1 MVKRVLVS
9 GGAGFLGSHL
19 CDRLIEQGHKVIC
32 LDNLFTSE
40 KSNIQHLMSHPHF
53 EFVRHDVIDPY
64 KAEVDW
70 IFNLACPAAP
80 GHYQYNPIKTIKT
93 SVMGAINMLG
103 LCKRL
108 GGRIMHASTSEVY
121 GSAKFV
127 PITEEH
133 PLQGQSPYA
142 ASKIAADQLVYSF
155 HASFDLPTVTIR
167 PFNTFGPRQSQ
178 RAVIPSIITQILS
191 GAEEIELGALT
202 PTRDF
207 SFVDDTVQGFVKAL
221 SADGIFGQTINLG
234 SGFEVSI
241 GQTFDLISKILGQTV
256 IINKS
261 KERLRPETSEVD
273 RLMSENARAK
283 MALNWKPK
291 YASLIGFEDGLRV
304 VRRRGELMQEACES
318 SSGGMAAIVGLD
330 EEAVRGVCEQA
341 GVSLANLNC
350 PGQIV
355 LSGDADKMEAACEA
369 AKAAGAKRAIPLPVA
384 GAYHSPLMQPAQAGL
399 AEALA
404 KVELREPSVPVY
416 SNVTGQ
422 AHAGAASI
430 AGTMV
435 DQVTSSVRWEA
446 CIRAMIADGVT
457 RFIELGPGT
466 ALTGFMRRIDRGLE
480 VLNVADNDSL
490 AKSAE
495 ALNA

>member
-1 MVKRVLVS
+1 MGRDLAEAYPTAKSLFAEADEALGYGLSEICFSGPEEELVRTEHAQPAIYLVGWIALKLLREQAPS
-9 GGAGFLGSHL
+9 ISFEATAGLSLG
-19 CDRLIEQGHKVIC
+19 E
-32 LDNLFTSE
+32 FT
-40 KSNIQHLMSHPHF
+40 
-53 EFVRHDVIDPY
+53 
-64 KAEVDW
+64 A
-70 IFNLACPAAP
+70 LA
-80 GHYQYNPIKTIKT
+80 
-93 SVMGAINMLG
+93 
-103 LCKRL
+103 
-108 GGRIMHASTSEVY
+108 
-121 GSAKFV
+121 
-127 PITEEH
+127 
-133 PLQGQSPYA
+133 
-142 ASKIAADQLVYSF
+142 AAD
-155 HASFDLPTVTIR
+155 A
-167 PFNTFGPRQSQ
+167 
-178 RAVIPSIITQILS
+178 
-191 GAEEIELGALT
+191 
-202 PTRDF
+202 
-207 SFVDDTVQGFVKAL
+207 
-221 SADGIFGQTINLG
+221 
-234 SGFEVSI
+234 
-241 GQTFDLISKILGQTV
+241 
-256 IINKS
+256 
-261 KERLRPETSEVD
+261 
-273 RLMSENARAK
+273 
-283 MALNWKPK
+283 
-291 YASLIGFEDGLRV
+291 IGFEDGLRV
-304 VRRRGELMQEACES
+304 VRRRGELMQEACEA

-355 LSGDADKMEAACEA
+355 LSGDADKMDAACEA

-404 KVELREPSVPVY
+404 KVELREPAVPVY
-416 SNVTGQ
+416 SNVTGE

-480 VLNVADNDSL
+480 VLNVSDNDSL